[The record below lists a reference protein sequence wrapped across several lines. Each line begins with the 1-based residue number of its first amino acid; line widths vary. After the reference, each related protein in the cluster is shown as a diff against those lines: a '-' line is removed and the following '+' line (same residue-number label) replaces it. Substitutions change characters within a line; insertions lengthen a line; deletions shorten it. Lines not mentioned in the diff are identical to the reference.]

1 MINIYHPPNDNTANK
16 PKNSCQKSDISK
28 EESPHQDKTLFSS
41 VDNNMKL
48 DSFTI
53 LLKMFWSFIKAHEI
67 LIYFLCVWHRLKS
80 ELNIYLP
87 MNFINFRQIK

>member
-1 MINIYHPPNDNTANK
+1 MPTS
-16 PKNSCQKSDISK
+16 PKTLVRNQIGISK

-53 LLKMFWSFIKAHEI
+53 LLKMF
-67 LIYFLCVWHRLKS
+67 
-80 ELNIYLP
+80 
-87 MNFINFRQIK
+87 

>member
-53 LLKMFWSFIKAHEI
+53 LLKMFWSFIKASPWI
-67 LIYFLCVWHRLKS
+67 SNLFLVC
-80 ELNIYLP
+80 
-87 MNFINFRQIK
+87 MTQIKIWIEYLSTHEFYKF

>member
-1 MINIYHPPNDNTANK
+1 MTNIYHPPYDNNANK
-16 PKNSCQKSDISK
+16 PKNSCQKSNISK

-53 LLKMFWSFIKAHEI
+53 LLKMFWSVIKTKEFP
-67 LIYFLCVWHRLKS
+67 IYFLCV
-80 ELNIYLP
+80 
-87 MNFINFRQIK
+87 